1 VVTDKVKTVKE
12 LLTEHFLKWQSDSGE
27 VKRQTEFAAFIGE
40 SEKYLSLVMSGTRA
54 PSKRQ
59 VEHFAD
65 FFKDPRFY
73 DAVGLERPDPLLAY
87 TRRNW
92 GSVPD
97 ELKQRIADEI
107 AQYTSEPLPNGGET
121 ETAKP

>member
-1 VVTDKVKTVKE
+1 MTIHD
-12 LLTEHFLKWQSDSGE
+12 LLLQYYLDWQRQRGE
-27 VKRQTEFAAFIGE
+27 IGTWKQFSEEIGVEYVYLNKIFNGKRRVGEKIVQT
-40 SEKYLSLVMSGTRA
+40 L
-54 PSKRQ
+54 
-59 VEHFAD
+59 AD
-65 FFKDPRFY
+65 YFKDQRFY
-73 DAVGLERPDPLLAY
+73 DAADIERPDPLLAY

-121 ETAKP
+121 ETAKS